1 MKDEA
6 ASLPKEAFSGLK
18 PKIYSFLV
26 DDSREYKKAKGV
38 NNNFVAKLLLN
49 KDVLLSKKCLRFLI
63 NKIQS
68 KRSKIGTKKS
78 KNFHCL
84 ALMIKSI
91 FLVVDLTH

>member
-6 ASLPKEAFSGLK
+6 ASLPKETFSGLK
-18 PKIYSFLV
+18 PNIYSFLV

-49 KDVLLSKKCLRFLI
+49 KDVLLNKKCLRFLI

-68 KRSKIGTKKS
+68 KRSKIGT
-78 KNFHCL
+78 
-84 ALMIKSI
+84 
-91 FLVVDLTH
+91 

>member
-6 ASLPKEAFSGLK
+6 ASLPKETFSGLQ

-49 KDVLLSKKCLRFLI
+49 KDVLLNKKCLRFLI

-68 KRSKIGTKKS
+68 KRSKIGT
-78 KNFHCL
+78 
-84 ALMIKSI
+84 
-91 FLVVDLTH
+91 